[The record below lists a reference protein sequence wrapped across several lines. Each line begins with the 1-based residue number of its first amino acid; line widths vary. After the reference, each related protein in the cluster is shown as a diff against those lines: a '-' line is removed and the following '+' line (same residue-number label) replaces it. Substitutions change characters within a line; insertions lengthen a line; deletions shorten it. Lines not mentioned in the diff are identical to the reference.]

1 MRYLQAIKP
10 TICGGRFY
18 QAGEYFSATERSARP
33 LLEAKMV
40 IDVGDRMSKYRVTLR
55 KVLNVDKDVD
65 PQIPIAKVLH
75 RSWDIEAT
83 SKDHA
88 LQKLDA
94 AFRDGLPNVRGFT
107 LESIEE
113 LKAQEHS
120 WPRKQ

>member
-1 MRYLQAIKP
+1 M
-10 TICGGRFY
+10 G
-18 QAGEYFSATERSARP
+18 
-33 LLEAKMV
+33 
-40 IDVGDRMSKYRVTLR
+40 KYRITLR

-75 RSWDIEAT
+75 RQWDIDAS

-94 AFRDGLPNVRGFT
+94 AFRDGLPNVRGFQ

-113 LKAQEHS
+113 LNPSKSKPQFGYTGNFQGHS